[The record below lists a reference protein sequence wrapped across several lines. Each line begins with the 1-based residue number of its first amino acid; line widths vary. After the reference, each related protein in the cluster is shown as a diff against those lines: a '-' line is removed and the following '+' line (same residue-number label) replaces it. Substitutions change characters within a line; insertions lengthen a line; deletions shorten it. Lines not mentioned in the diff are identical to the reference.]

1 MIPLTHILI
10 LSALLFSI
18 GVLGVMLRR
27 NVIVIFMSIELM
39 LNAVNLSFIGFAR
52 SLDSMTGV
60 IFIFFIIVVAAAEAV
75 VGLSI
80 ILAIYRTRK
89 SLNIDDFNTPVG
101 KKTNSTLRRLGL
113 RRGFPA
119 TLPTFR
125 FARFRPPGPPRNFS
139 RFFPILFGQGNFPN
153 IWNHLRP
160 SCSDFRLPGIVLTRC
175 EMFWQALPS
184 SGKPLASLVATCQG
198 WNGLLV
204 SGKMF

>member
-39 LNAVNLSFIGFAR
+39 LNALNLSFIGFTR

-60 IFIFFIIVVAAAEAV
+60 VFIFFIIVVAAAEAV

-89 SLNIDDFNTPVG
+89 SLNIDDFN
-101 KKTNSTLRRLGL
+101 
-113 RRGFPA
+113 
-119 TLPTFR
+119 
-125 FARFRPPGPPRNFS
+125 
-139 RFFPILFGQGNFPN
+139 
-153 IWNHLRP
+153 
-160 SCSDFRLPGIVLTRC
+160 
-175 EMFWQALPS
+175 
-184 SGKPLASLVATCQG
+184 
-198 WNGLLV
+198 LL
-204 SGKMF
+204 KW

>member
-39 LNAVNLSFIGFAR
+39 LNAENLSFIGFGR

-60 IFIFFIIVVAAAEAV
+60 VFIFFIIVVAAAEAV

-89 SLNIDDFNTPVG
+89 SLNIDDFN
-101 KKTNSTLRRLGL
+101 
-113 RRGFPA
+113 
-119 TLPTFR
+119 
-125 FARFRPPGPPRNFS
+125 
-139 RFFPILFGQGNFPN
+139 
-153 IWNHLRP
+153 
-160 SCSDFRLPGIVLTRC
+160 
-175 EMFWQALPS
+175 
-184 SGKPLASLVATCQG
+184 
-198 WNGLLV
+198 LL
-204 SGKMF
+204 KW